1 MKTFNVSRTVSVLAN
16 IGVIV
21 SIAFLA
27 ISVRQN
33 NALLTVQA
41 RANTL
46 SARIHT
52 NELILESSALPRMI
66 FVKFRAGEPL
76 EPDET
81 IRLTALH
88 QYQLLM
94 MQWNFEDYTALG
106 LDPLANVGRFRL
118 MFEGDSLT
126 PGLAQTW
133 KTWKQTAP
141 KDFVKFIEDNV
152 HVR

>member
-1 MKTFNVSRTVSVLAN
+1 MKTFVVSRTVSVLAN

-52 NELILESSALPRMI
+52 NELIVESSALPRI
-66 FVKFRAGEPL
+66 FVKFRAGIPL
-76 EPDET
+76 EPDEA

-94 MQWNFEDYTALG
+94 MQWNYEDYTALG

-118 MFEGDSLT
+118 MFEGKSLT
-126 PGLAQTW
+126 PGLAETW
-133 KTWKQTAP
+133 DTWKQTAP
-141 KDFVKFIEDNV
+141 KDFVQFVEQNV
-152 HVR
+152 LVR